1 MVAKKA
7 GTKKQKDNVS
17 DTEDFL
23 DRVEKERGKKTHK
36 IAPEDEPKPR
46 PEQAEFEGMETPA
59 IPEVEKKAK
68 EHAGYKDRAKP
79 LNDKAKEAKAELITL
94 MIQHNL
100 KTYNKHGVHIQITET
115 LDAKVEI
122 D

>member
-1 MVAKKA
+1 MVAKKKSA
-7 GTKKQKDNVS
+7 KRKDNLT

-23 DRVEKERGKKTHK
+23 NRVEKKGRTKKVHK
-36 IAPEDEPKPR
+36 IAPGDEPQPR
-46 PEQAEFEGMETPA
+46 PEQAEFEGMETPS

-79 LNDKAKEAKAELITL
+79 LNDKSKEAKAELITL
-94 MIQHNL
+94 MIQHDL
-100 KTYNKHGVHIQITET
+100 KTYNRHGVHIQITET